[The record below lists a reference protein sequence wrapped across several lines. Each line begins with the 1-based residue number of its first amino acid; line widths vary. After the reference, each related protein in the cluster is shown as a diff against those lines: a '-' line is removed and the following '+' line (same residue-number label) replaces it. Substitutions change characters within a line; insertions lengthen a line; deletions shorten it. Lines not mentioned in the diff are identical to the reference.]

1 MVGTPV
7 EEASSSFCMLA
18 NSCGRGKDTDIS
30 VDRGCVCFWRL
41 FLLHRKHCAADHPT
55 LRLSCL
61 EIDHCLVVQML
72 GIEQPYASINKS

>member
-30 VDRGCVCFWRL
+30 VDRVLRVLLAAL
-41 FLLHRKHCAADHPT
+41 FAASKA
-55 LRLSCL
+55 LC
-61 EIDHCLVVQML
+61 C
-72 GIEQPYASINKS
+72 